1 MTYANFLPQG
11 FTGRAMIRGDLLPAA
26 LQADA
31 LRAYLHLFT
40 REHVPQWARKPRD
53 NGEPYPVQFASDREW
68 LARTLF
74 PVTVRKGGKLGDHTR
89 AGNAHCRSFP
99 SWPDGVTE
107 NDKAR
112 GFGTVADIVPVVE
125 LAQ

>member
-1 MTYANFLPQG
+1 MTYANFLPAG
-11 FTGRAMIRGDLLPAA
+11 YTGRAMIRGDLLPAA

-31 LRAYLHLFT
+31 LRAYLNRFT

-53 NGEPYPVQFASDREW
+53 NGEPYPIQFASDKEW
-68 LARTLF
+68 LARTIF

-89 AGNAHCRSFP
+89 AGNVHCLSFP

-112 GFGTVADIVPVVE
+112 GFGTVTDNVPAVE
-125 LAQ
+125 LVQ

>member
-1 MTYANFLPQG
+1 MTYAN
-11 FTGRAMIRGDLLPAA
+11 
-26 LQADA
+26 
-31 LRAYLHLFT
+31 
-40 REHVPQWARKPRD
+40 
-53 NGEPYPVQFASDREW
+53 
-68 LARTLF
+68 LF

-89 AGNAHCRSFP
+89 AGNAHCRSSP

-112 GFGTVADIVPVVE
+112 GFGTVADIVPAVE

>member
-1 MTYANFLPQG
+1 MTYANLLPAG
-11 FTGRAMIRGDLLPAA
+11 YTGRAMICGDLLPAA

-31 LRAYLHLFT
+31 LRAYLHRFT

-53 NGEPYPVQFASDREW
+53 NGEPYPVQFASDKEW

-89 AGNAHCRSFP
+89 ADNAHCRSFP

-112 GFGTVADIVPVVE
+112 GFGTVTDNVPAVE
-125 LAQ
+125 LVL

>member
-1 MTYANFLPQG
+1 MAHKYQIELTDTFGGEANYSWVR
-11 FTGRAMIRGDLLPAA
+11 RA
-26 LQADA
+26 
-31 LRAYLHLFT
+31 
-40 REHVPQWARKPRD
+40 
-53 NGEPYPVQFASDREW
+53 S
-68 LARTLF
+68 
-74 PVTVRKGGKLGDHTR
+74 VTVRKGGKLGDHTR

-112 GFGTVADIVPVVE
+112 GFGTVADIVPAVE

>member
-1 MTYANFLPQG
+1 
-11 FTGRAMIRGDLLPAA
+11 MIKVYRQSVRHSAP
-26 LQADA
+26 DA
-31 LRAYLHLFT
+31 SG
-40 REHVPQWARKPRD
+40 AR
-53 NGEPYPVQFASDREW
+53 
-68 LARTLF
+68 L
-74 PVTVRKGGKLGDHTR
+74 TVIGKLGDHTR

-112 GFGTVADIVPVVE
+112 GFGTVADIVPAVE

>member
-1 MTYANFLPQG
+1 MTYANF
-11 FTGRAMIRGDLLPAA
+11 LPAA

-31 LRAYLHLFT
+31 LRAYLNRFT

-53 NGEPYPVQFASDREW
+53 NGEPYPVQFASDKEW

-74 PVTVRKGGKLGDHTR
+74 PITVRKGGKLGDHTR
-89 AGNAHCRSFP
+89 AGNAHCLSFP
-99 SWPDGVTE
+99 RWPDGVTE

-112 GFGTVADIVPVVE
+112 GFVTVADIVPVVE